1 MPILEAV
8 PHNMLQNGFVAS
20 DIQARTGL
28 CHHKRFHGFRF
39 EERTN
44 ALESLH
50 RKFTVRRVGEL
61 VGVDGRQIAS
71 GVGGDANPAS

>member
-1 MPILEAV
+1 MPVLEAV
-8 PHNMLQNGFVAS
+8 PHNMLQDSFVAS

-28 CHHKRFHGFRF
+28 CHHKRFHGLRF

-44 ALESLH
+44 ALERLD

>member
-1 MPILEAV
+1 MPVLEAA
-8 PHNMLQNGFVAS
+8 PHDMLQNSFIAS

-28 CHHKRFHGFRF
+28 CHHKRFHGLRF

-44 ALESLH
+44 ALERLD

-61 VGVDGRQIAS
+61 VGIDSGQVAG
-71 GVGGDANPAS
+71 GVGCDVDPAS